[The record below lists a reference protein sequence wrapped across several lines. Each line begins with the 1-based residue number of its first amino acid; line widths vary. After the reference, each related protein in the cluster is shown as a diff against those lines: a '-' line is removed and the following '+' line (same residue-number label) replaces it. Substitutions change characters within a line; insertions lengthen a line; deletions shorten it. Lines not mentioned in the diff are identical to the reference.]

1 MKLNDDLREQI
12 YVYHLDAF
20 SRLGYMHK
28 KVYVYMCVCVCV
40 CVYDQ
45 QYVMHTLATMTILSS
60 PAALLCL

>member
-28 KVYVYMCVCVCV
+28 KVYMCVYM

-45 QYVMHTLATMTILSS
+45 QYVMHTLATMTILSN
-60 PAALLCL
+60 PALLCL